1 MSVRPARCTIRIP
14 EEKRTFTEDPAAIRN
29 GFFTSIAE
37 GVGGGVEMIGL
48 LPTTTIFLAT
58 APTDLRNYSERVII
72 PSASRGSMES
82 MADVAGFV
90 LYDSE

>member
-1 MSVRPARCTIRIP
+1 
-14 EEKRTFTEDPAAIRN
+14 
-29 GFFTSIAE
+29 
-37 GVGGGVEMIGL
+37 MIGL